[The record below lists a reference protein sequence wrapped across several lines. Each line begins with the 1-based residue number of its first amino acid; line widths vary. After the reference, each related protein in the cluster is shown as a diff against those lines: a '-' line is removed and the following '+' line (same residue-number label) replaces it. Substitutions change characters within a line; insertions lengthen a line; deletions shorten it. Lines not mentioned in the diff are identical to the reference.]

1 MKRDKIIRLCVTALT
16 LVLTAALI
24 ASAVALYLGGL
35 ARREA
40 MQSAAAPLFTR
51 EDAARA
57 LRRLAPLAL
66 AWLAAVA
73 AGLVCGAR
81 PRYFGGSRAEK
92 RPRAVMKGQPETRS
106 RVALRA
112 GLYALAAL
120 LLVLGALNGG
130 LNDVLVKAI
139 NICTECIGL
148 G

>member
-40 MQSAAAPLFTR
+40 MQSAAAPLFNR

-81 PRYFGGSRAEK
+81 PRYFGGPRAEK

-112 GLYALAAL
+112 ALYAAAAL

>member
-16 LVLTAALI
+16 LALTAALI

-40 MQSAAAPLFTR
+40 MQSAAAPLFNR

-81 PRYFGGSRAEK
+81 SRYFGGPRAEK
-92 RPRAVMKGQPETRS
+92 RPRTVMKGQPETRG

-112 GLYALAAL
+112 ALYAAAAL

>member
-1 MKRDKIIRLCVTALT
+1 MRKDRIIRLCVTALT
-16 LVLTAALI
+16 LALAAALA
-24 ASAVALYLGGL
+24 ASVILTYANGL

-40 MQSAAAPLFTR
+40 SGSLVAPVFTR
-51 EDAARA
+51 EDAGQA

-73 AGLVCGAR
+73 AAFIAGAR
-81 PRYFGGSRAEK
+81 APKGGAPRLARRERMRGQEETK
-92 RPRAVMKGQPETRS
+92 R
-106 RVALRA
+106 RVWLRA

-120 LLVLGALNGG
+120 LTLLGALNGG
-130 LNDVLVKAI
+130 LNDVLVKAV

>member
-1 MKRDKIIRLCVTALT
+1 MKRDRIIRFAVAALT
-16 LVLTAALI
+16 LALTAALI
-24 ASAVALYLGGL
+24 ASATALYRGGL

-40 MQSAAAPLFTR
+40 SGSLTAPIFTR
-51 EDAARA
+51 DDAGLA

-66 AWLAAVA
+66 AWLAVA
-73 AGLVCGAR
+73 GVSLMAGVRAPKGGAAR
-81 PRYFGGSRAEK
+81 ASRDK
-92 RPRAVMKGQPETRS
+92 RRMKGREETR
-106 RVALRA
+106 RRRLLRA

-130 LNDVLVKAI
+130 LNDVLMKAI